1 MPVAVSPVVREIL
14 TQNINLSADDVIK
27 KAKAKGV
34 TAPEKS
40 IRDTVYNI
48 KSELK
53 RAAAKAGAK
62 PAAPKA
68 TPAKPI
74 PAAAR
79 ATKTA
84 TVPAPVVV
92 PTSAR
97 TPSSSATNLSS
108 VLANVAL
115 VNTVVGACGGV
126 EQARQ
131 VAEAVQACGNVEA
144 FLQHLDLVAKVRGG
158 MSA

>member
-1 MPVAVSPVVREIL
+1 MPVAISPIVRDIL
-14 TQNINLSADDVIK
+14 TQDINLSTDDVIK
-27 KAKAKGV
+27 KARTKGV

-40 IRDTVYNI
+40 VKDTIYNI
-48 KSELK
+48 KSELRK
-53 RAAAKAGAK
+53 KAAKTGTK
-62 PAAPKA
+62 PAPK
-68 TPAKPI
+68 PAS
-74 PAAAR
+74 AAAR

-84 TVPAPVVV
+84 VPEPVVT
-92 PTSAR
+92 PASAR
-97 TPSSSATNLSS
+97 TPSSPAPDLAAT
-108 VLANVAL
+108 LANVAL

-131 VAEAVQACGNVEA
+131 VAEAVRACGSVEA